1 LKGSKVSAAS
11 NPSPKS
17 LSFDTFAEEFQ
28 PLEGVNIV
36 ILTDHCTQALYCE
49 CHIRASKLISLGT
62 TDVPLDAEDQADYRA
77 NRELVENAPAYA
89 RMIED
94 AKQRR
99 SFSNIVAEFSTEFDK
114 EHPLKIIGGQHRF
127 EAIRVALS
135 SGIDELHGIKV
146 YFDLNTDQRLDV
158 QLISNTNIAISGDL
172 FDRMHETV
180 MGPELRDWC
189 QSVGLLEKGQD
200 FADRRVRGGPMSV
213 QLARTFVL
221 NYFAGTKVDGKKFD
235 NTETTPDLCA
245 TGSRDADWEA
255 LRASKPNLWKDAGLK
270 KAGKAFAMLVAAQR
284 AAFPKGKS
292 GGSPD
297 FPEKAMNPAVLASW
311 AYVAGIFHANDV
323 RSKRHFDLTLTPNRD
338 PLNASALAK
347 GRHKTDP
354 ENYRGLGYR
363 TDSKERGRLT
373 ELFFLQ
379 TEKGDG
385 IAKGNIEVA
394 IAKFHAKQA
403 ALEVLKLKAKG
414 SGGV

>member
-1 LKGSKVSAAS
+1 M
-11 NPSPKS
+11 
-17 LSFDTFAEEFQ
+17 FE
-28 PLEGVNIV
+28 PLEGSSVV
-36 ILTDHCTQALYCE
+36 ILVDQCTQAHFCE
-49 CHIRASKLISLGT
+49 CYIKASKLISLGT
-62 TDVPLDAEDQADYRA
+62 TDVPLDAEDQGDYRA

-94 AKQRR
+94 AKKQR
-99 SFSNIVAEFSTEFDK
+99 SFSNIVAEFSMEYDA

-135 SGIDELHGIKV
+135 TGVDELHGVKV

-189 QSVGLLEKGQD
+189 QSVGLLDKGQD
-200 FADRRVRGGPMSV
+200 FSDRRVRGGPMSV
-213 QLARTFVL
+213 QLARTFIL
-221 NYFAGTKVDGKKFD
+221 NYFAGTEVNGKTFD
-235 NTETTPDLCA
+235 NTETTPELCA
-245 TGSRDADWEA
+245 TGSRDADWEL
-255 LRASKPNLWKDAGLK
+255 LRTSKPKLWKDAGLK
-270 KAGKAFAMLVAAQR
+270 KAGEAFANLVAAQR
-284 AAFPKGKS
+284 SAFAKGKS
-292 GGSPD
+292 GSPD
-297 FPEKAMNPAVLASW
+297 FPEKALNPAVLASW
-311 AYVAGIFHANDV
+311 AFVAGIFHDNDV
-323 RSKRHFDLTLTPNRD
+323 RLKRHFALAVSAGHD

-403 ALEVLKLKAKG
+403 ALEVVKLKAKG
-414 SGGV
+414 S